1 MGAAEDAEVTQYLDD
16 MVQGEVRPLLFKPVW
31 LWDLD
36 STVRDTQHRRW
47 IIPEIKAGNADW
59 CDYSMMCA
67 NDSPIEGSIAL
78 MREATNVSHIGVT
91 GSNECARRLTTIW
104 LGKHNVPLAAVIM
117 RPDGY
122 ALANAKWKVM
132 VIRALWRANADIRLF
147 FEDWDEVAAY
157 ITQETKIPVVGI
169 NPFYPHAAELA
180 DSGIHGDG

>member
-1 MGAAEDAEVTQYLDD
+1 MGAARDAEVTKALDELI
-16 MVQGEVRPLLFKPVW
+16 QGEIRPLLFKPVW

-36 STVRDTQHRRW
+36 STIRDTQHRRW
-47 IIPEIKAGNADW
+47 LVPEIKAGNADW
-59 CDYSMMCA
+59 NDYSMLCA

-78 MREATNVSHIGVT
+78 MREAKEVSHIGVT
-91 GSNECARRLTTIW
+91 GSNECARNLTNLW
-104 LGKHNVPLAAVIM
+104 MEKHNVPLAAIIM
-117 RPDGY
+117 RPNDY

-169 NPFYPHAAELA
+169 NPFYPAAVEFVN
-180 DSGIHGDG
+180 SGIYGGG